1 MPNDS
6 VGSVTTVVHPD
17 YAAIKF
23 KWEEISDILQGEW
36 RVKERC
42 YHGHKYLPAPDTEPD
57 TSENDKRYRNYVK
70 RAVLYNASSRTV
82 DGMVGQVFSKPPVAD
97 FPAAVIY
104 LRDDPSGSG
113 ITLEQQAKRVLRDVL
128 STGRAGLWVD
138 YPPSGEATV
147 AEIQEGYVRPT
158 ITSYYAEDILN
169 WRTTMI
175 KSKIIYSFL
184 MLRERCVISDDGYS
198 AYMGYR
204 YRELRLDENGEYKAR
219 LFTFD
224 AANRALLTSGWVY
237 PTDSNGDRLREIP
250 FTFVGIHDND
260 SDVDDP
266 PLYDLCRLNYAH
278 FRNSA
283 DYEESV
289 NMVGQPTPWMSGVDQ
304 NWVDTIF
311 KGRIYLGSRGGIPL
325 PSGGVAGLLQ
335 AAPNSLAKEAM
346 DQKEAQMVALGA
358 RLVQEAT
365 ITKTATEVSN
375 DKVTEVST
383 LAAAAR
389 NTSAAYQL
397 AFTFC
402 SKYSGQSAEIKF
414 ELSTDFDMARMSSQE
429 ILATMAVWQGK
440 GLTTSEFRDILRR
453 AGYATEAL
461 DKAIA
466 QGVAKDPGE
475 SAPAPAS
482 SSSAPAQ
489 NSVDNRVSTSKS

>member
-1 MPNDS
+1 MQDRT
-6 VGSVTTVVHPD
+6 GSAAMVVHPD

-23 KWEEISDILQGEW
+23 KWDEIDDILKGEW

-42 YHGHKYLPAPDTEPD
+42 YHGKKYLPPPNTEP
-57 TSENDKRYRNYVK
+57 TESENEKRYRDYVM
-70 RAVLYNASSRTV
+70 RAVLYNATARTV
-82 DGMVGQVFSKPPVAD
+82 DGMVGQVFSKPPVSD
-97 FPAAVIY
+97 FPPAVDY
-104 LRDDPSGSG
+104 LQKDPSGTG

-128 STGRAGLWVD
+128 STGRAGLWID
-138 YPPSGEATV
+138 YPPVGDATV
-147 AEIQEGYVRPT
+147 ADIADGYIRPT
-158 ITSYYAEDILN
+158 ITSYHAADILN
-169 WRTTMI
+169 WRTI
-175 KSKIIYSFL
+175 VVKAKIIYSFI

-204 YRELRLDENGEYKAR
+204 YRELRLDANGEYMAR
-219 LFTFD
+219 LYTYGQS
-224 AANRALLTSGWVY
+224 NQGLNVSGWVY
-237 PTDSNGDRLREIP
+237 PQDADGNRLRQIP

-260 SDVDDP
+260 SDIDDP

-335 AAPNSLAKEAM
+335 ASPNTLAKEAM
-346 DQKEAQMVALGA
+346 DQKELQMVALGA

-365 ITKTATEVSN
+365 VTKTATEVSN

-389 NTSAAYQL
+389 NTSAAYQA
-397 AFTFC
+397 AFEFC
-402 SKYSGQSAEIKF
+402 SLYSGKTDVAKF
-414 ELSTDFDMARMSSQE
+414 ELSTDFDMARMSSQDL
-429 ILATMAVWQGK
+429 LALMTVWQGK
-440 GLTTSEFRDILRR
+440 GLTTGEFRDTLRR
-453 AGYATEAL
+453 AGYATETL
-461 DKAIA
+461 DKAIKE
-466 QGVAKDPGE
+466 GVSKEPGDSE
-475 SAPAPAS
+475 
-482 SSSAPAQ
+482 
-489 NSVDNRVSTSKS
+489 VSTSTTEQQNPVDKRAAPAKN

>member
-1 MPNDS
+1 MQNTT
-6 VGSVTTVVHPD
+6 GSAAMVVHPD

-23 KWEEISDILQGEW
+23 KWDEIEDILKGEC

-42 YHGHKYLPAPDTEPD
+42 YHGKKYLPAPNTEP
-57 TSENDKRYRNYVK
+57 TESENEKRYRDYVM
-70 RAVLYNASSRTV
+70 RAVLYNATARTV

-97 FPAAVIY
+97 FPPSVSY
-104 LRDDPSGSG
+104 LQTDPSGTG

-138 YPPSGEATV
+138 YPPVDMATV
-147 AEIQEGYVRPT
+147 ADIADGYIRPT
-158 ITSYYAEDILN
+158 ITSYHAADILN
-169 WRTTMI
+169 WRTI
-175 KSKIIYSFL
+175 VVKAKIIYSFI

-204 YRELRLDENGEYKAR
+204 YRELRLDSNGEYMAR
-219 LFTFD
+219 LYTYGQS
-224 AANRALLTSGWVY
+224 NRELNVSGWVY
-237 PTDSNGDRLREIP
+237 PQDASGNRLRQIP

-260 SDVDDP
+260 SDIDDP

-283 DYEESV
+283 DYEESI
-289 NMVGQPTPWMSGVDQ
+289 NMIGQPTPWMSGVDQ

-335 AAPNSLAKEAM
+335 ASPNTLAKEGM
-346 DQKEAQMVALGA
+346 DQKELQMVALGA

-365 ITKTATEVSN
+365 VTKTATEVSN

-389 NTSAAYQL
+389 NTSAAYQT
-397 AFTFC
+397 AFNFC
-402 SKYSGQSAEIKF
+402 SIYSGKTDTAKF
-414 ELSTDFDMARMSSQE
+414 ELSTDFDMARMSSQDL
-429 ILATMAVWQGK
+429 LALMAVWQGK
-440 GLTTSEFRDILRR
+440 GLTTSEFRDTLRR
-453 AGYATEAL
+453 AGYATETL

-466 QGVAKDPGE
+466 NGVSKEPG
-475 SAPAPAS
+475 AS
-482 SSSAPAQ
+482 ME
-489 NSVDNRVSTSKS
+489 STSNPMQQNLVDKNAR